1 MSPRPLVIAHRG
13 ASGHRPEHGQAAY
26 RLAIEL
32 GADAIEPDIVPTR
45 DGVLVLRHENE
56 ISGTTDVSERSEF
69 ADRRTTKQIEGKE
82 VAGWFT
88 EDFTW
93 AELATLTVRERLPH
107 LRPLSAAHDGEG
119 GIQRLS
125 DLLRLLDD
133 APREVGLVAEVKHAQ
148 HFEAL
153 GLPLDELVAAELA
166 EHGWADDSRL
176 TVESFEQTVLWQL
189 RDRGV
194 GGSLVWLVEKAGSA
208 ADQVARLGSAAPT
221 YADQLDET
229 SLTALVEAGL
239 HGVSFDKA
247 MLLHPSGET
256 RPELVDR
263 AHAVGLDVFA
273 WTLRIE
279 NAFLAKGNRQAG
291 GKEAEGDWE
300 SEFADLMALGLD
312 GVFADQP
319 ERAVAVRAGL

>member
-13 ASGHRPEHGQAAY
+13 ASGHRPEHGEAAY
-26 RLAIEL
+26 RLAIDLE
-32 GADAIEPDIVPTR
+32 ADAIEPDIVPTR

-148 HFEAL
+148 HFESL

-166 EHGWADDSRL
+166 EHGWADDPRL
-176 TVESFEQTVLWQL
+176 TVESFEQTVLGQL
-189 RDRGV
+189 RERGV
-194 GGSLVWLVEKAGSA
+194 GGRR
-208 ADQVARLGSAAPT
+208 ARL
-221 YADQLDET
+221 LDEPDEA

-263 AHAVGLDVFA
+263 AHAAGLDVFA

-312 GVFADQP
+312 GVFADHP